1 MGIAFP
7 LLVAFTSRLDAQG
20 DYTLD
25 DWVSVASV
33 SSFASDGSAI
43 YYTSDDAE
51 SGTTQILRVSTIG
64 SEPDRMSAC
73 GDG

>member
-33 SSFASDGSAI
+33 SSFAWSPDGSAI

-51 SGTTQILRVSTIG
+51 SGTTEIFRV
-64 SEPDRMSAC
+64 
-73 GDG
+73 